1 MSEQAENKNGQIQ
14 IADEVVAIIARTA
27 ATEVEGVYLSGHSAS
42 ESLGSLFGK
51 NNLAK
56 GVKVKVADGETE
68 IEIEMSIKFGTLVLD
83 AAENVQIKVKNAVET
98 MTGLTVSTVNVNVS
112 SVIVEKIK
120 DVEGTEEK

>member
-14 IADEVVAIIARTA
+14 IADEVIAIIARTA